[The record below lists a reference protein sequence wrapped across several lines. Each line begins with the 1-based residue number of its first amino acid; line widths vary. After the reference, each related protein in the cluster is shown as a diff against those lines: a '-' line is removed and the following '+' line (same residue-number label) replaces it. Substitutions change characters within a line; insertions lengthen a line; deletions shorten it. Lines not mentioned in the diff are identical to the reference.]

1 MLTFQELIFK
11 LQNFWSKQGCI
22 ILQPYDLNMG
32 AATFHPSTSLKSLGT
47 EPWKVAYVQPCRRPT
62 DGRYGENPSRLQ
74 HYYQFQVLIKP
85 SPSNAQDLFL
95 ESLKEITIDHFKYD
109 IKFLEDNWESPTLG
123 AAGLGWEVQCNGTE
137 ISQFTY
143 FQQMGGFE
151 CNPVSV
157 EFTYG
162 LERIATFIQR
172 VESVY
177 DIIWNE
183 QDIRYGDLFLNNEKE
198 FSKFNFEYEWFS
210 NKTEDYGTYLFETEN
225 SFKRNIN
232 ELLGQKLLY
241 PAYEEC
247 LRYVHFFNQ
256 RDAGGDISVSKR
268 QADILEIRGFF
279 KKCCELYLE
288 SLKK

>member
-22 ILQPYDLNMG
+22 VLQPYDLNMG
-32 AATFHPSTSLKSLGT
+32 AATFHPATCLKSLGT

-85 SPSNAQDLFL
+85 SPVNAQDLFL
-95 ESLKEITIDHFKYD
+95 ESLKEISIDHFKYD

-143 FQQMGGFE
+143 FQQMGGFD

-177 DIIWNE
+177 DIMWNK
-183 QDIRYGDLFLNNEKE
+183 QGVSYGDLFLDNEKE
-198 FSKFNFEYEWFS
+198 FSKFNFEYEWFL
-210 NKTEDYGTYLFETEN
+210 NKTEDYGTYLFETES
-225 SFKRNIN
+225 SFKKNIN
-232 ELLGQKLLY
+232 ELLSQKLLY

-268 QADILEIRGFF
+268 QSDILEIRGFF

-288 SLKK
+288 NLKK

>member
-22 ILQPYDLNMG
+22 VLQPYDLNMG
-32 AATFHPSTSLKSLGT
+32 AATFHPATSLKSLGT

-95 ESLKEITIDHFKYD
+95 ESLKEISIDHFKYD

-151 CNPVSV
+151 CNPISV

-162 LERIATFIQR
+162 LERIATFVQR
-172 VESVY
+172 VEKVY
-177 DIIWNE
+177 DIRWNK
-183 QDIRYGDLFLNNEKE
+183 QGVSYGDLFLNNEKE
-198 FSKFNFEYEWFS
+198 FSKFNFEYEWCL
-210 NKTEDYGTYLFETEN
+210 NKTKDYGTYLFETES
-225 SFKRNIN
+225 SFKKNIN

-268 QADILEIRGFF
+268 QSDILEIRSFF

-288 SLKK
+288 NLKK